1 MVSWAAVQ
9 VQFFSNELN
18 LIWPL
23 SSRKKLNWIENFN
36 SVLNWYT
43 ALLCTNTQPETSVVT
58 TKKKKPRVCWKRLMK
73 QNEGESKFLLFFEG
87 QAGTLASP
95 ASFNFYINSSFVLC
109 YGRKKKKSLHDDH
122 KQMVRDRQT
131 TSATKHQRYYSF
143 LLWQLK
149 LGSAHQNKARDVTE
163 SWE

>member
-1 MVSWAAVQ
+1 MGGRFEVDIAKILQNRSWASPKPRNSLLASSPPESWPPYCV
-9 VQFFSNELN
+9 
-18 LIWPL
+18 LIHNQ
-23 SSRKKLNWIENFN
+23 KLASWR
-36 SVLNWYT
+36 
-43 ALLCTNTQPETSVVT
+43 QR
-58 TKKKKPRVCWKRLMK
+58 KKPRVCWKRLMK
-73 QNEGESKFLLFFEG
+73 QNEGESKILWFFEG

-109 YGRKKKKSLHDDH
+109 YGRKKKKSLLLHDDH
-122 KQMVRDRQT
+122 KQMVRDRHT